1 MNSPRLK
8 LSGLPRR
15 STPQGTNGSAPTV
28 RLREPLPS
36 AEPASPRR
44 AGTRRLL
51 QPLPAAGIALVLIAL
66 VGYLGV
72 YSASTKR
79 TQVLLATHALSPGTV
94 LTASDVRSGGIAAE
108 ASVLAALLPAGER
121 SQAVGQRLSTAV
133 PAGAPLPAGA
143 LAGRQA
149 QTSAF
154 TLAVPE
160 YDLTAGLQAGD
171 RVTVLATFGA
181 GSGQAVTRPIA
192 RNVEVLSVGETPAN
206 ADPST
211 ATVPVAISVSEPS
224 SASELALAN
233 EDAKLDV
240 LIEGSSA
247 STAAIPQASQGS
259 AP

>member
-15 STPQGTNGSAPTV
+15 STPQDANGSAPTV
-28 RLREPLPS
+28 RTREPLTP
-36 AEPASPRR
+36 AAPASPER
-44 AGTRRLL
+44 AGARRLL
-51 QPLPAAGIALVLIAL
+51 QPLPAAGLVLVLIAL

-94 LTASDVRSGGIAAE
+94 VTASDVRSGGIAAE

-121 SQAVGQRLSTAV
+121 SQAVGRRLSTAV

-160 YDLTAGLQAGD
+160 FDLTAGLQAGD

-192 RNVEVLSVGETPAN
+192 RNVEVLSVGEAPVN
-206 ADPST
+206 ADPNT
-211 ATVPVAISVSEPS
+211 ATLPVAIAVSEPS
-224 SASELALAN
+224 SASQLALAN
-233 EDAKLDV
+233 EDAKLDL

-247 STAAIPQASQGS
+247 STAAITQASQRS